1 MNVAFF
7 INKRMS
13 LKFYKDIISVLLTR
27 KHNIFLIFDYSENRR
42 EGKWREFPIL
52 DTFQNENSK
61 IFKRIIFDQNNI
73 FQILKTE
80 KIDYM
85 ISLNLPVT
93 VTFDKE
99 KFSCKWVLLQNGID
113 MFHYSK
119 DFSKMDY
126 IFFYSEYWKNKYD
139 HSIDFNQTLKC
150 YGNYQFNNEVI
161 FNRNEILQKYNLKDK
176 KIFLFLPWGPV
187 NLYNFSSKF
196 TKLFAEYFFNW
207 PDPDGKFYNFKKFF
221 YKIICKFYNTEL
233 NILHKIY
240 EHCKKNDIQLIIKS
254 RSKRLIDENYIKY
267 CDLILYD
274 EEILKPTIYEL
285 LHISNTVF
293 SPLSTISGESVY
305 FKNKTIIL
313 DHIFFKYDNE
323 KYFDFFSNE
332 YFKWHNVI
340 KIIGTDEF
348 KSKELNDILNFQ
360 FSDLE
365 REKYLSKF
373 FNYDKNVNV
382 PKKIIEQLEKDCK

>member
-13 LKFYKDIISVLLTR
+13 LKFYKDIISVLLNR
-27 KHNIFLIFDYSENRR
+27 NHNIFLIFDYSDDRS

-52 DTFQNENSK
+52 DTFQSDNSK
-61 IFKRIIFDQNNI
+61 IFKRIIFDQNKI
-73 FQILKTE
+73 FEILKSE

-85 ISLNLPVT
+85 ITVNLPASVS
-93 VTFDKE
+93 FDKE
-99 KFSCKWVLLQNGID
+99 KLSCKWVLIQMGMD

-119 DFSKMDY
+119 DFSKLDY
-126 IFFYSEYWKNKYD
+126 IFFYSEYWKKKYD
-139 HSIDFNQTLKC
+139 YSIDSNQKLKC
-150 YGNYQFNNEVI
+150 YGNYQFNNEII
-161 FNRNEILQKYNLKDK
+161 FNRNEILKKYNLKDK

-187 NLYNFSSKF
+187 NLYNFSSKI
-196 TKLFAEYFFNW
+196 TKLFSEYFFQW

-240 EHCKKNDIQLIIKS
+240 AYCKKNDIYLIIKS
-254 RSKRLIDENYIKY
+254 RSKRLIDENYIKH

-285 LHISNTVF
+285 LYISDTVF
-293 SPLSTISGESVY
+293 SPLSTISGESIY

-313 DHIFFKYDNE
+313 NHKFFEYDNQ
-323 KYFDFFSNE
+323 KTLDFFSYE
-332 YFKWHNVI
+332 YFMWNNVAKFI
-340 KIIGTDEF
+340 STEEF
-348 KSKELNDILNFQ
+348 RSKELNDILNFK

-373 FNYDKNVNV
+373 FNYDENVNV
-382 PKKIIEQLEKDCK
+382 PKKIIEQLEKDYK